1 MSDAEP
7 RWMTYREL
15 ADELGISHRAAE
27 ARARRQ
33 VRAGRWRHRNDNDA
47 LKTARVLVPPADLD
61 SMRQDTAGDTPPGT
75 QGDTVPGAPRD
86 MEGGTD
92 PHGISLLLD
101 ALKASHERELAA
113 RDELMSEL
121 RKRAE
126 IAEADL
132 QTARERRDKAE
143 TLRDAAQAIRDEA
156 QATVNQLRA
165 ALAVAEA
172 EPGIA
177 KALRQ
182 GRAMLAGWIGGRK
195 A

>member
-47 LKTARVLVPPADLD
+47 LKTARVLVPPADIEA
-61 SMRQDTAGDTPPGT
+61 MQQDTAGDTVPDTSGGAVPVT
-75 QGDTVPGAPRD
+75 PGDTAEV
-86 MEGGTD
+86 TD

-101 ALKASHERELAA
+101 ALKASHERELDGLKAAHARELAA
-113 RDELMSEL
+113 RDELAGEL
-121 RKRAE
+121 RQQRDTE
-126 IAEADL
+126 R
-132 QTARERRDKAE
+132 TGRES
-143 TLRDAAQAIRDEA
+143 
-156 QATVNQLRA
+156 
-165 ALAVAEA
+165 AEA
-172 EPGIA
+172 EAARIKAELARALAEPGMA

-195 A
+195 S